1 MMWKRRTIRTT
12 AMSTAAPA
20 TGAPSGTRDEWSD
33 IRTRARV
40 VHALACAGADVT
52 ELSRLAANDPAVVMA
67 AIVYDGGHPRDYSIV
82 TRGEVVARLRDLMDA
97 VAWGTRAMS
106 AAVDAAPLAVAS
118 AA

>member
-1 MMWKRRTIRTT
+1 
-12 AMSTAAPA
+12 MSTATPG
-20 TGAPSGTRDEWSD
+20 TGTPSGVGDEWSD

-52 ELSRLAANDPAVVMA
+52 ELSRFAANDPAIVMA

-82 TRGEVVARLRDLMDA
+82 SRNEVVARLRDLMDA
-97 VAWGTRAMS
+97 VAWGSRAMS
-106 AAVDAAPLAVAS
+106 AAS